1 MKRTLQ
7 CYQNLLS
14 TLLQE
19 KKGLKIKKKF
29 NCCRRW
35 KSVFWWNATVLWQLH
50 YKFVL
55 YNELACHKQTFL
67 ICPEDGKIPESAIYI
82 VFDNYNC
89 EDDKFLN
96 PSKGRLTS
104 STKSNICSL
113 NQVSNPSEWM
123 EFLSNNKKK
132 FQLCNM
138 LAAFLPVN
146 T

>member
-1 MKRTLQ
+1 M
-7 CYQNLLS
+7 
-14 TLLQE
+14 
-19 KKGLKIKKKF
+19 
-29 NCCRRW
+29 
-35 KSVFWWNATVLWQLH
+35 
-50 YKFVL
+50 L
-55 YNELACHKQTFL
+55 YNELACHKQTFS

-113 NQVSNPSEWM
+113 NQVPNSSEWM

-132 FQLCNM
+132 FQLYNM
-138 LAAFLPVN
+138 LAAFLPAN

>member
-1 MKRTLQ
+1 M
-7 CYQNLLS
+7 
-14 TLLQE
+14 
-19 KKGLKIKKKF
+19 
-29 NCCRRW
+29 
-35 KSVFWWNATVLWQLH
+35 
-50 YKFVL
+50 L